1 MSILLT
7 RPATASARS
16 GEPAGSPL
24 AVVAA
29 LAGATSALIGLVVCA
44 SLALTGWFLADAGAH
59 GDTLD
64 AVGVGADVWLAGH
77 GSRVV
82 VSGVPVG
89 VAPLVVTMIAV
100 LAAFR
105 GGRWASRSS
114 ADTGETFAMPVAT
127 FAGAYV
133 MVAVV
138 TCVLASRP
146 GATPSLGRAVL
157 GALVVGVVAG
167 GTGLAAGS
175 GRLAAWFA
183 RVPHWAS
190 DIGVGAVTG
199 VLALF
204 AAGALL
210 AGGALLLSFNE
221 AATVMSQLHL
231 GVGEAL
237 SYTVVMVLFAPNA
250 ALFGSRVPARA
261 RLRVRSGDDGLTD
274 GRVPRSRA
282 GGPDARRAACRRA
295 HPGVDRSPAGS
306 PGARSGSRRRT
317 RRTTP
322 RARRA
327 RPRGGP
333 WSRRR
338 VRCRGARDRAGRRG
352 RRAAGHRSDG
362 GRGRP
367 AHRSPGL
374 RLRADGCRWPG
385 RCARRQLVAAPTR
398 RRAATTTGSTRTDGQ
413 HDDGQHDD
421 GEEPTV
427 EVLR

>member
-7 RPATASARS
+7 RPATGSARS
-16 GEPAGSPL
+16 GEPAGSPV

-105 GGRWASRSS
+105 SGRWATSRSS
-114 ADTGETFAMPVAT
+114 TDAGETFAMPVAT

-133 MVAVV
+133 VVAVV

-157 GALVVGVVAG
+157 GALAVGVVAG
-167 GTGLAAGS
+167 GAGLAAGS
-175 GRLAAWFA
+175 GRLAEWFA
-183 RVPHWAS
+183 RVPQWAS
-190 DIGVGAVTG
+190 DVGVGAVTG

-204 AAGALL
+204 AAGAVL
-210 AGGALLLSFNE
+210 AGVALLVSFNE

-231 GVGEAL
+231 DAGEAL

-250 ALFGSRVPARA
+250 ALFAVSYLLGPGFAFGVGTTVSPTVVSLGVVPAVPMLA
-261 RLRVRSGDDGLTD
+261 ALPADGPTPAWAGALLAVPVLAAGLGAGLALRRHPPVAHDLAAIRGAAAGFGAGVLVT
-274 GRVPRSRA
+274 VLVAVA
-282 GGPDARRAACRRA
+282 GGPLGTGRMADVGAPLTEVLVFASGLM
-295 HPGVDRSPAGS
+295 GVGGLL
-306 PGARSGSRRRT
+306 GALVANWWQRRR
-317 RRTTP
+317 
-322 RARRA
+322 
-327 RPRGGP
+327 
-333 WSRRR
+333 
-338 VRCRGARDRAGRRG
+338 GAEE
-352 RRAAGHRSDG
+352 
-362 GRGRP
+362 
-367 AHRSPGL
+367 
-374 RLRADGCRWPG
+374 
-385 RCARRQLVAAPTR
+385 
-398 RRAATTTGSTRTDGQ
+398 
-413 HDDGQHDD
+413 HDD

>member
-167 GTGLAAGS
+167 GTGLAVGS
-175 GRLAAWFA
+175 GRLAAGFA

-250 ALFGSRVPARA
+250 ALFAVAYLLGPGFAFGVGTTVSPTAVSLGVVPAVPMLA
-261 RLRVRSGDDGLTD
+261 ALPADGPTPAWTGALLAVPVLAAGLGAGFAVRRHAPVAHDLAAVRGAAAGVGAGVLVT
-274 GRVPRSRA
+274 VLVAVA
-282 GGPDARRAACRRA
+282 GGPLGTGRMADVGAPLTEVLVFASGLMGVGGLVGALVGNWRQRR
-295 HPGVDRSPAGS
+295 HG
-306 PGARSGSRRRT
+306 
-317 RRTTP
+317 
-322 RARRA
+322 
-327 RPRGGP
+327 
-333 WSRRR
+333 
-338 VRCRGARDRAGRRG
+338 
-352 RRAAGHRSDG
+352 AGHDDG
-362 GRGRP
+362 Q
-367 AHRSPGL
+367 H
-374 RLRADGCRWPG
+374 
-385 RCARRQLVAAPTR
+385 
-398 RRAATTTGSTRTDGQ
+398 DGQ